1 MPTTDKPSPGFAF
14 PYPAPRAPGRHL
26 RPAAWFM
33 AGLAALAAG
42 HAGAAAAAADEARLL
57 AALRKAHPG
66 TQFTQVQRSPV
77 AGLYEVWMN
86 SNVAYV
92 SPRNP
97 RYFIFGRVFDTQTMQ
112 DLTGPRLARA
122 ATIAAQ
128 AGQAAGAGVP
138 QRRSTACRLPT
149 RPSPSTSC
157 RWRTRSRPCAAAVAT
172 ITVASPSSATRVAR
186 SAAGSSPSSRAWT
199 T

>member
-1 MPTTDKPSPGFAF
+1 MPTTDKPSPGFAL
-14 PYPAPRAPGRHL
+14 PSRAQCAFGRHF
-26 RPAAWFM
+26 RPVAWVV
-33 AGLAALAAG
+33 AGLAALVAG
-42 HAGAAAAAADEARLL
+42 HAGAAAADEARLL

-122 ATIAAQ
+122 ATLAAQ
-128 AGQAAGAGVP
+128 AGQAPGAGVP
-138 QRRSTACRLPT
+138 SAQADRIPATDASIAFDQLPLADAIKTVRGSGGNEHRRIAVFSDPGCSFCRRLEQD
-149 RPSPSTSC
+149 RF
-157 RWRTRSRPCAAAVAT
+157 R
-172 ITVASPSSATRVAR
+172 
-186 SAAGSSPSSRAWT
+186 
-199 T
+199 

>member
-138 QRRSTACRLPT
+138 SAQVDRVPAPDAPIAFDQLPLADAIKTVRGSGGNDHRRIAPRRCRPQHD
-149 RPSPSTSC
+149 PGFAD
-157 RWRTRSRPCAAAVAT
+157 RTR
-172 ITVASPSSATRVAR
+172 
-186 SAAGSSPSSRAWT
+186 
-199 T
+199 